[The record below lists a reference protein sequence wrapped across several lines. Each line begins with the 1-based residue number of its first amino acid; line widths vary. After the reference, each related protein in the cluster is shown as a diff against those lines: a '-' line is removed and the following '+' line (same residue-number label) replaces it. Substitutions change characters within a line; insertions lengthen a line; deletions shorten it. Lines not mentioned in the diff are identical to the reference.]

1 MFKIII
7 SIFFIYFFIPL
18 ISLAQGYQ
26 PLVSDG
32 PLNNAAKSANL
43 SEFLITIYNFGVGIA
58 VALSVLFIIFGGIQ
72 YMTTDAMFKK
82 EEGRKRITAA
92 VAGLLIALSSWIIL
106 NQINPK
112 IFQND
117 LTLKPIQGGGGSNI
131 PLPDGGTPGGVD
143 NTDPFNENTNDASG
157 ESPEVI
163 GDESKIRNDLASQG
177 VTINKNPCTYPGQ
190 RNCTNVTGFR
200 QSTID
205 AISTINRGIGGTGF
219 VITGGTE
226 SGHAQGTYSHGNGYK
241 FDIGQGS
248 NSGNWSKIDSYFKSL
263 IGTQNITPNKT
274 YSVTVPSSGKRLDV
288 RWENDHWDIKA
299 LP

>member
-1 MFKIII
+1 MILYFKKFNY
-7 SIFFIYFFIPL
+7 IFSVFLSFL
-18 ISLAQGYQ
+18 ILKTDIVFAKVDYV

-131 PLPDGGTPGGVD
+131 PLPDGGTPGGGTNYQGVD
-143 NTDPFNENTNDASG
+143 LSPNGEPFNPRLTAYSPQKAGALIGMEGGYASSRPG
-157 ESPEVI
+157 LDGISIVRTLDDYVAGRSSYVTLAGDSSQYGKNYIIPSITYINSI
-163 GDESKIRNDLASQG
+163 GQS
-177 VTINKNPCTYPGQ
+177 VTLNNVPGY
-190 RNCTNVTGFR
+190 VHDTG
-200 QSTID
+200 S
-205 AISTINRGIGGTGF
+205 AF
-219 VITGGTE
+219 VG
-226 SGHAQGTYSHGNGYK
+226 AGNSK
-241 FDIGQGS
+241 FDIPIGRDYGNSLMNKQPFNGS
-248 NSGNWSKIDSYFKSL
+248 N
-263 IGTQNITPNKT
+263 TQFIPATNK
-274 YSVTVPSSGKRLDV
+274 
-288 RWENDHWDIKA
+288 
-299 LP
+299 